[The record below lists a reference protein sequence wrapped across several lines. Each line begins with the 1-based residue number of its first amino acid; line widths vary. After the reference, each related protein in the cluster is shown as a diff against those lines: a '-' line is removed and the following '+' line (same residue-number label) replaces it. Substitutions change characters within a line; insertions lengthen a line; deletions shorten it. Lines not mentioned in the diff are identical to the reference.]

1 MNWQMRTAYV
11 RVKCVP
17 GQTEQVWQKVQGWKH
32 AIGAWV
38 VDGQWDL
45 LVWYDASDWK
55 DSHKWAHELRGW
67 DGVKQTSTHWV
78 YEGGKSAQWWW
89 NGQAGAWI
97 WARWPGK
104 GTEQIQAKKDWLWSW
119 ASTPGDW
126 DSISWINGDSWQQV
140 WDRAESLKQQ
150 GWETEM
156 NVPLKAWWNK
166 SWEKSWWTA

>member
-1 MNWQMRTAYV
+1 MNWTMRTAYV

-17 GQTEQVWQKVQGWKH
+17 GQTEQVWQKVQSWKH

-55 DSHKWAHELRGW
+55 DSYKWAQELRSW
-67 DGVKQTSTHWV
+67 SGVKQTSTHWV

-89 NGQAGAWI
+89 KGHAGAWV

-104 GTEQIQAKKDWLWSW
+104 NPEELHAKKDWLWSW
-119 ASTPGDW
+119 ASTPGDY
-126 DSISWINGDSWQQV
+126 DSIGWINGDNWEQV

-166 SWEKSWWTA
+166 SWEQSWWA